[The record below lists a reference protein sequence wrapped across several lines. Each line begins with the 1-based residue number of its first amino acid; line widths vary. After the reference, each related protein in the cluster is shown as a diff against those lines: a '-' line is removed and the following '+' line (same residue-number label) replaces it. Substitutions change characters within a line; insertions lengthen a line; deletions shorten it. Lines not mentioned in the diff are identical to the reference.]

1 MLFRSGLDRPLK
13 KQKDFDKH
21 AGELV
26 EVHLFRPIEHRKQF
40 EGELVGREDG
50 EIVIRAGE
58 NEMRF
63 KQKEVSLCKPVI
75 VVTEEDIALDDE
87 DEEAAGEQSEEGEA
101 SDEQQ
106 I

>member
-1 MLFRSGLDRPLK
+1 M
-13 KQKDFDKH
+13 
-21 AGELV
+21 
-26 EVHLFRPIEHRKQF
+26 EVHLFRPIERRKQF
-40 EGELVGREDG
+40 EGELVGLEDG
-50 EIVIRAGE
+50 EIVIRVDE

-87 DEEAAGEQSEEGEA
+87 DESAAEEQSEEGEA